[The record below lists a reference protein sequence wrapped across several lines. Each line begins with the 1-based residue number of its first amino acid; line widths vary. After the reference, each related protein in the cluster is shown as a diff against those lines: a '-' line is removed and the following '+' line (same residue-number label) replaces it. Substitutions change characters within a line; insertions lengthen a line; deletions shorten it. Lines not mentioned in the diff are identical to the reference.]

1 MDITENNKSPSEL
14 EHEDVLD
21 QVQTLFEQFTLAVEE
36 EDKLKALEAIENLFT
51 FSQKQYKLID
61 VQTTLN
67 GVKKAQ
73 EIGDDN
79 EAFVQTLEEFKSSN
93 EEERDLIKNRAESLL
108 GLKENLEAVQ
118 KTFEED
124 TNTEV
129 AA

>member
-1 MDITENNKSPSEL
+1 LDITENNKSPSEL

-36 EDKLKALEAIENLFT
+36 EDKLKALEAIDNLFT

-108 GLKENLEAVQ
+108 GLKE
-118 KTFEED
+118 T
-124 TNTEV
+124 
-129 AA
+129 

>member
-1 MDITENNKSPSEL
+1 LDITENNKSPSEL